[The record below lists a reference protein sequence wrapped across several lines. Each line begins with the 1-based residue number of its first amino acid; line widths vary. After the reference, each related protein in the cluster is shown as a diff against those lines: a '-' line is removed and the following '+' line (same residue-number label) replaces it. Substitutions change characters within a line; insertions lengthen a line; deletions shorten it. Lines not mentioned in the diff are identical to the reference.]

1 MKKIV
6 VAFVAQKGGV
16 GKSTLARAFATM
28 ASKEGYVVRLI
39 DLDVQQMTTL
49 HWHEQ
54 RVKNGY
60 KPIGTVEAV
69 AKVSQA
75 IEQAGDFDFLI
86 FDGSARASQGTLEI
100 AKIADLV
107 VIPTCASRDDLF
119 PAVKLAHEFQENGV
133 HKEAI
138 VLCLTRVSTESETED
153 ARIFIQNS
161 GNLAVH
167 GQLLEK
173 AGYRQ
178 AQNEGLSIFE
188 TRFSSLNTKAKEL
201 LNSITNHLS

>member
-107 VIPTCASRDDLF
+107 VIPTCACAFRF
-119 PAVKLAHEFQENGV
+119 VRTAIPASSGHVYRCHPDKLKLH
-133 HKEAI
+133 
-138 VLCLTRVSTESETED
+138 SP
-153 ARIFIQNS
+153 
-161 GNLAVH
+161 
-167 GQLLEK
+167 
-173 AGYRQ
+173 
-178 AQNEGLSIFE
+178 
-188 TRFSSLNTKAKEL
+188 SSLFT
-201 LNSITNHLS
+201 SFPQS